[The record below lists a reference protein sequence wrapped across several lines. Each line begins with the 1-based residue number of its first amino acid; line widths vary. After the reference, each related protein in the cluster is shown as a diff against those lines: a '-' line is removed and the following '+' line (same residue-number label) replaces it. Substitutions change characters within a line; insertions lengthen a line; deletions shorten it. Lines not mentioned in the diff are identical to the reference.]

1 MVGLIPRLFL
11 PLPAICHSPFPIF
24 FHAGRPSADPPTSPF
39 HFQCDGEAAPAGS
52 PLRVA
57 LASGVPPCP
66 GGRSGGL
73 LLPTGTLL
81 WPAAPTG
88 AATAAGAAAAAG
100 CPPSSSFLT
109 SCRFASSL
117 PAVWPPASETSFP
130 GDSGPACTGG
140 AETSGATGATDAFGS
155 GTKAANG
162 NAPVSGGRNRCPS
175 SLGRSRLGASPPTPA
190 EKPQV

>member
-1 MVGLIPRLFL
+1 MVGLIARLFL

-24 FHAGRPSADPPTSPF
+24 FHAGRPSADPPTGPF

-100 CPPSSSFLT
+100 CPSSSF
-109 SCRFASSL
+109 CPFASSL
-117 PAVWPPASETSFP
+117 PAAWPPASETCLP
-130 GDSGPACTGG
+130 GDPTFAG
-140 AETSGATGATDAFGS
+140 DAGS
-155 GTKAANG
+155 H
-162 NAPVSGGRNRCPS
+162 
-175 SLGRSRLGASPPTPA
+175 
-190 EKPQV
+190 